1 MPLIVS
7 AHFPRSTILK
17 PISFLTRREW
27 LLSPIQALSLQ
38 QPADLWWPLTKR
50 QRLVRYTTEQALSGA
65 CRAILASSRRADPIC
80 VTAIWHW
87 SI

>member
-38 QPADLWWPLTKR
+38 PPADPWWPLTKR
-50 QRLVRYTTEQALSGA
+50 QRLAGCGKKKQGSNFERFGERELNDL
-65 CRAILASSRRADPIC
+65 RANFRS
-80 VTAIWHW
+80 T
-87 SI
+87 